1 MKNYTFTQNW
11 FRFNQFLNSLD
22 GVYPNKILEIGSFE
36 GKSTVWFIE
45 KYITNENKS
54 ITCIDPWLNYN
65 HSEISLHTYADVSDD
80 RNYDNN
86 EIKNRFLSNIELTG
100 KSSQVKILHGLSH
113 IELPKLNVNDE
124 KFDLIFIDGNHTA
137 SFVLTDAVYCWWL
150 LNDGGIMIFD
160 DYLWIHEK
168 NNNQSVPKFAID
180 SFIECF
186 KGYLDILHIS
196 EYAVIRKKNYNAR

>member
-1 MKNYTFTQNW
+1 MEKNYTFTKDW
-11 FRFNQFLNSLD
+11 FRFNQFETWLENHT
-22 GVYPNKILEIGSFE
+22 PNKILEIGSFE

-45 KYITNENKS
+45 NYIIDTSKS

-65 HSEISLHTYADVSDD
+65 HNEISLHTYGDVSSD
-80 RNYDNN
+80 RKYNNN

-113 IELPKLNVNDE
+113 IELPKLNVDGE

-137 SFVLTDAVYCWWL
+137 SFVLTDAVYSWWL
-150 LNDGGIMIFD
+150 LNENGIMIFD
-160 DYLWIHEK
+160 DYGWVYEN

-186 KGYLDILHIS
+186 NGYLDILHIG
-196 EYAVIRKKNYNAR
+196 EYAIIRKKKF